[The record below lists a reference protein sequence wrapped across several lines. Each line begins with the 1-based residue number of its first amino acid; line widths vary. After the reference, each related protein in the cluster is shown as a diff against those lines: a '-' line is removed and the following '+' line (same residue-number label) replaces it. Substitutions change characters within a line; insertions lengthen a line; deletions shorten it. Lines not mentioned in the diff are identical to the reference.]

1 MYILSRK
8 QNILPKYKFPPL
20 ADFRC
25 KLPTTFNRA
34 EQWRK
39 LDFYYRVNEQLSEG
53 CDEAFVAYFK
63 VTYDIFVGEQQIT
76 MMFNHCSR

>member
-1 MYILSRK
+1 
-8 QNILPKYKFPPL
+8 
-20 ADFRC
+20 
-25 KLPTTFNRA
+25 
-34 EQWRK
+34 
-39 LDFYYRVNEQLSEG
+39 VNEQLSEG